1 MAKITITQAFN
12 YQLGA
17 TAKHYPVSK
26 GLVDVPEEV
35 AAHARAR
42 GFTEQ
47 KDAAKAIQTAAP
59 APAAQAVDGA
69 GSTKA

>member
-17 TAKHYPVSK
+17 TTKHYPVSK
-26 GLVDVPEEV
+26 GAVEVPDEV

-47 KDAAKAIQTAAP
+47 KDAAKATQAAP
-59 APAAQAVDGA
+59 APATQAVEGT